1 MKVSIAAWMALT
13 AALGLSACGGS
24 EHHRGPPGPATGTL
38 SLDWTIDGHTD
49 QLDCADFN
57 ADRLELVIYDER
69 DGSIVDKSE
78 PYCESFGTTVELPNG
93 HYYADA
99 TLVDQFDASATLTEP
114 IDDIV
119 IIGGTDLNIG
129 IDFPLDSFL

>member
-1 MKVSIAAWMALT
+1 MKISIAGWMALA

-24 EHHRGPPGPATGTL
+24 DHHHGQGPATGTL

-49 QLDCADFN
+49 ELDCVDFQ
-57 ADRLELVIYDER
+57 ADRLELVIYDAR

-78 PYCESFGTTVELPNG
+78 PYCETFGTTVELPNG

-99 TLVDQFDASATLTEP
+99 TLVDQFDASATITEP